1 MTVTNIDDPPQ
12 LASDPSAPQW
22 APVSNK
28 LSIFARLSTFGTGG
42 SRPRAE
48 DDSSAFLS
56 QTMVERLGSP
66 HKKARVAIPEE
77 TTSAPAPVLSEG
89 LERRLSQDHSEDTE
103 LQLQRELWERDEDRR
118 LSQVYSEATVWQL
131 ERELWELD
139 EELRLEYG
147 EGGDSPG
154 WEVPDIDFTVM
165 TTAEPQAAQS
175 GGINPAHR
183 N

>member
-1 MTVTNIDDPPQ
+1 MAVTNIDDPPL

-28 LSIFARLSTFGTGG
+28 PSIFARLSTFGTGG

-66 HKKARVAIPEE
+66 HKKARTAIPEE
-77 TTSAPAPVLSEG
+77 TTSAPARDLSEG
-89 LERRLSQDHSEDTE
+89 LEQRLSQDHSESIDM
-103 LQLQRELWERDEDRR
+103 
-118 LSQVYSEATVWQL
+118 QL

-139 EELRLEYG
+139 EELRLDYLDG
-147 EGGDSPG
+147 VDSPG
-154 WEVPDIDFTVM
+154 WEVPDIDFIVM
-165 TTAEPQAAQS
+165 KTAEPQAAQS